1 MKKGDLVKV
10 YGYDSRGDHWGDPR
24 GDHPEDHRTI
34 GILMGWDESDQGWIL
49 LRNGQLQ
56 VFAKTWWRCEVINE
70 TA

>member
-10 YGYDSRGDHWGDPR
+10 YGYDSL

-34 GILMGWDESDQGWIL
+34 GILIGGDVSGQVWIL

-70 TA
+70 NR